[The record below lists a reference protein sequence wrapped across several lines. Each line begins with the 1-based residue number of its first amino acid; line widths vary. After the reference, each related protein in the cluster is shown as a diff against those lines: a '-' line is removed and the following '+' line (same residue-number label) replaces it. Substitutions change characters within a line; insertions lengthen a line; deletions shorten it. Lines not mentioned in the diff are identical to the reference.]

1 MISRVTNQTM
11 SRYAQQNLQSNMER
25 MARLQ
30 EAATGQSKITR
41 PSDDPSGTG
50 DSMRVRADLRANEQ
64 YKRNIDD
71 AAGWLATLDSALGSA
86 TDAVNKIRDLTV
98 QAGNASL
105 SDIGREAIALELE
118 SLKKSLLDTANTKY
132 LGRSVF
138 AGNSDAASVYSVAGN
153 PAEYTFTGPEDGTV
167 QRRIDADLTVRVD
180 ADGATVFGSDA
191 PDSTDSTSVFALLD
205 RLASDVREG
214 KQVGSYLTE
223 IDTRRDTIIAQRSG
237 VGLRHAQVL
246 QAQEANL
253 DESVS
258 LEARRSGI
266 EDPDL
271 GQVILDLKLQEVSY
285 QSALAV
291 TARVLQPTLM
301 DFLQ

>member
-25 MARLQ
+25 IARLQ
-30 EAATGQSKITR
+30 QAATGQSKITR

-50 DSMRVRADLRANEQ
+50 DSIRVRADLRANEQ

-71 AAGWLATLDSALGSA
+71 AAGWLATADSALGSA
-86 TDAVNKIRDLTV
+86 TDAMNRIRDLTV
-98 QAGNASL
+98 QAGNGAL
-105 SDIGREAIALELE
+105 SDTGREAIALELE
-118 SLKKSLLDTANTKY
+118 SLKQSLLDTANTKY
-132 LGRSVF
+132 LGRTVF
-138 AGNSDAASVYSVAGN
+138 AGNSDAASVYTAAGD
-153 PAEYTFTGPEDGTV
+153 PAEYTFTGPANSTV
-167 QRRIDADLTVRVD
+167 QRRIDAELTVRVD
-180 ADGATVFGSDA
+180 ADGAAVFGSDG
-191 PDSTDSTSVFALLD
+191 PGSTSVFAMLD
-205 RLASDVREG
+205 GLAAKVRANEPVAG
-214 KQVGSYLTE
+214 FLGD
-223 IDTRRDTIIAQRSG
+223 IDTRRDAMIAQRSG
-237 VGLRHAQVL
+237 IGVRHAQVL

-253 DESVS
+253 DEAVS

-266 EDPDL
+266 EDPDV

>member
-25 MARLQ
+25 IARLQ
-30 EAATGQSKITR
+30 QAATGQSKITR

-50 DSMRVRADLRANEQ
+50 DSIRVRADLRANEQ

-71 AAGWLATLDSALGSA
+71 AAGWLATADSALGSA
-86 TDAVNKIRDLTV
+86 TDAMNRIRDLTV
-98 QAGNASL
+98 QAGNGAL
-105 SDIGREAIALELE
+105 SDTGREAIALELE
-118 SLKKSLLDTANTKY
+118 SLKQSLLDTANTKY
-132 LGRSVF
+132 LGRTVF
-138 AGNSDAASVYSVAGN
+138 AGNSDAASVYSAAGD
-153 PAEYTFTGPEDGTV
+153 PAEYTFTGPANSTV
-167 QRRIDADLTVRVD
+167 QRRIDAELTVRVD
-180 ADGATVFGSDA
+180 ADGAAVFGSDG
-191 PDSTDSTSVFALLD
+191 PGSTSVFAMLD
-205 RLASDVREG
+205 GLAAKVRANEPVAG
-214 KQVGSYLTE
+214 FLGD
-223 IDTRRDTIIAQRSG
+223 IDTRRDAMIAQRSG
-237 VGLRHAQVL
+237 IGVRHAQVL

-253 DESVS
+253 DEAVS

-266 EDPDL
+266 EDPDV